1 MQNMIEVFEDPKS
14 EIKQEDLGVDFSFFE
29 SGDANLRLK
38 NNVEGAPII
47 KQKRPR
53 KKKLADGTEY
63 IAAEQPNKAE
73 TEEPYIDSYTET
85 NNMLRSSIGQIDQLS
100 SEIKS
105 ELDTIRASK
114 TLKNKYNYIAE
125 LTSTSGT
132 LLGTKITAIREM
144 NKVISDCHN
153 LEIKRIKDLKLT
165 QDDQDD
171 DKKIMDLYNAFIN
184 TPISA
189 GGGAVNPQSIIP
201 SASDITLGMNTTGAA
216 APIVASD
223 IYDTGYANYINNLTP
238 EQNRMRMENNP
249 NIQTV
254 VVFNPETGARHFDVI
269 DKSTGQSIPNISR
282 PDEFMFEDI
291 TIDVRNQVAR
301 NTAIDVVY
309 PLIVVGGNGA
319 INEY

>member
-14 EIKQEDLGVDFSFFE
+14 GIKQEDLGVDFSFFE
-29 SGDANLRLK
+29 SGNSDLRLK
-38 NNVEGAPII
+38 NNTEGAPMV

-63 IAAEQPNKAE
+63 VAVDMGNPNKAE
-73 TEEPYIDSYTET
+73 TEEPYIDSYAET
-85 NNMLRSSIGQIDQLS
+85 NNMLRASIGQIDQLS
-100 SEIKS
+100 TEIKS

-144 NKVISDCHN
+144 NKVISDCHS
-153 LEIKRIKDLKLT
+153 LEIKRIKDLKLS

-184 TPISA
+184 APISS
-189 GGGAVNPQSIIP
+189 GGAGAPPSIIP
-201 SASDITLGMNTTGAA
+201 SASEITLGVNGVNPMVA
-216 APIVASD
+216 ASD
-223 IYDTGYANYINNLTP
+223 VFDAGYANYVANLTP

-249 NIQTV
+249 NIQTI
-254 VVFNPETGARHFDVI
+254 VVFNPETGERHFDVI
-269 DKSTGQSIPNISR
+269 DKSTGQSVPNISR
-282 PDEFMFEDI
+282 PDEFLFEDI

-301 NTAIDVVY
+301 NTAIDTVY
-309 PLIVVGGNGA
+309 PLVVIGGNGA